1 MRKLREL
8 IRLKMEMKLSGRAI
22 ARSCGISPATVS
34 DYLGRVAVAKLG
46 WPLPTEL
53 DNDDALNRLLF
64 PNEGRLVA
72 HRPEPDWAHVHLELR
87 RKHVTKLL
95 LWEEYRGANAEGF
108 EYSQFCEKYLRWA
121 VRLTVTMRQ
130 VHVAGDKCFVD
141 FSGDGIDVVD
151 PLTGECRKAKLFVA
165 VLGAST
171 LTYVEPVFNEEL
183 PTWIACHIHA
193 FEFFGGVSAIVVP
206 DNLRSGVTKASRYE
220 PTVNQTYADMARHYG
235 TAIIPARIYRP
246 RDKAKVEQG
255 VLLAERWILAV
266 LRNRTFFSLDELRE
280 AVKLLVVRLND
291 RLMKKLK
298 KSRRQLFDEM
308 EKSSLKSLPS
318 TPYEFADWAKP
329 RVGINYHVTFDE
341 HHYSVPYTL
350 SGQQLE
356 LRATATTVEVFR
368 GGKREA
374 SHGRS
379 YEKNGVLD
387 EGRAH
392 AQGASR
398 VRRMDAAAAHRLG
411 ENRGAHDCGR
421 RRGHHGQSAPSPTG
435 LQRLPGCHAPAPP
448 LHARAPG
455 TRLHPGQRAPR
466 VQLHQRGCHPEE
478 QPRQG
483 RIAGRGISGLAASAR
498 ERAGTRLLPVRNSAP
513 KVSGARG
520 RAGAN
525 TAPARRPR
533 DRHINQR
540 RCRCL

>member
-1 MRKLREL
+1 MAAERLPMRKLREL

-34 DYLGRVAVAKLG
+34 DYLGRVAVAKLD

-95 LWEEYRGANAEGF
+95 LWEEYREANAEGF

-121 VRLTVTMRQ
+121 ARLTVTMRQ

-165 VLGAST
+165 VLGASN

-374 SHGRS
+374 SHGRR
-379 YEKNGVLD
+379 YEKNGYSTKVEHMPKGHREYAEWTPPRLIAWAKTVGPMTAAVVEAIMADRPHPQQGFNACLGVMRLRHRYTPERLERACTRAKERRACSYTSVAAILKNNLD
-387 EGRAH
+387 KDESPAEES
-392 AQGASR
+392 QGS
-398 VRRMDAAAAHRLG
+398 L
-411 ENRGAHDCGR
+411 
-421 RRGHHGQSAPSPTG
+421 
-435 LQRLPGCHAPAPP
+435 P
-448 LHARAPG
+448 LHG
-455 TRLHPGQRAPR
+455 N
-466 VQLHQRGCHPEE
+466 VRGPDYY
-478 QPRQG
+478 Q
-483 RIAGRGISGLAASAR
+483 
-498 ERAGTRLLPVRNSAP
+498 
-513 KVSGARG
+513 
-520 RAGAN
+520 
-525 TAPARRPR
+525 
-533 DRHINQR
+533 
-540 RCRCL
+540 